1 MRGYKFYNL
10 TDGEIAAANLNLM
23 LDLPKEIQ
31 PLEWQDQRNPE
42 FWYIIHKDGFETILG
57 EPEWLVPNTG
67 SL

>member
-1 MRGYKFYNL
+1 MRGYKFY
-10 TDGEIAAANLNLM
+10 TQIDGEIAAANLNNSLE
-23 LDLPKEIQ
+23 LPKQ
-31 PLEWQDQRNPE
+31 VYSLEWQDQRNPE